1 LTAVSTRAVDGGVVL
16 QQVVRADAEEIEL
29 ATERVHEVHRGRH
42 LDHRAERRQPAR
54 RARAGEPR
62 FLLGEDARDPAH
74 LIEVRDHRD
83 EDLHVAL
90 DLWIVE
96 AGTTYDTPVRPT
108 RAPIE
113 RRPHALGRGRLQPR
127 RVERAPRDQTPG
139 TRDGGEDSCNI
150 CRIPVS

>member
-74 LIEVRDHRD
+74 MIEVRDHRD

-96 AGTTYDTPVRPT
+96 AGTTYDTPVRRYCLTCWSIDRMPVFLP
-108 RAPIE
+108 AAGPS
-113 RRPHALGRGRLQPR
+113 HART
-127 RVERAPRDQTPG
+127 D
-139 TRDGGEDSCNI
+139 
-150 CRIPVS
+150 